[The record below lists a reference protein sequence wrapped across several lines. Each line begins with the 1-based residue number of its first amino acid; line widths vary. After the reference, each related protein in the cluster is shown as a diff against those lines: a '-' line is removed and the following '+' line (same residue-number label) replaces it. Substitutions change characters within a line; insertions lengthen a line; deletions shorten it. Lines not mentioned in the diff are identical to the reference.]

1 MVPLLSLLTA
11 AGVWSY
17 RKRTRKVNEEPWT
30 VQEEKLGEECAKM
43 IDEEMCEAEYCEME
57 NMEKHEENN
66 LYTNAP
72 TENKAVSDQMKL
84 AELENDYT
92 CVV

>member
-1 MVPLLSLLTA
+1 MVPLLLLLTA

-17 RKRTRKVNEEPWT
+17 RKRTWKVKEEPWQ
-30 VQEEKLGEECAKM
+30 VQEEQSGGECAKK
-43 IDEEMCEAEYCEME
+43 IDDEICEAEYCEMRDMD
-57 NMEKHEENN
+57 NEEN

-72 TENKAVSDQMKL
+72 GENNAVNEKMKL